1 MSNILDI
8 KNQNRESDQ
17 KDVETLDRLYKAVF
31 DEDGNEKA
39 CGREACQE
47 LIEYVYKMDHVYVG
61 NPDTGFITKP
71 DLLRR
76 IYEKHTF

>member
-1 MSNILDI
+1 MKDMNNIKKQHPEL
-8 KNQNRESDQ
+8 DQ
-17 KDVETLDRLYKAVF
+17 KEVETLDRLYKVVF

-47 LIEYVYKMDHVYVG
+47 LIEYVYKMEHVYVG